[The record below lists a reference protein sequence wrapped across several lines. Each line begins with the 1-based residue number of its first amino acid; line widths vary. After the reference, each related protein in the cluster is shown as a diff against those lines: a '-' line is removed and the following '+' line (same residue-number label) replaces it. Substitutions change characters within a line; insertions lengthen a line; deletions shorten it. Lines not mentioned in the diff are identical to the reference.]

1 MSKRLTVS
9 MDDVIAD
16 PRYQPRQAM
25 SDELVIE
32 YAEQMK
38 QGDAFPPVKVIRLAS
53 DGKYY
58 IADGFH
64 RYRAHR
70 ELKRKK
76 IDVELIK
83 DNGTHL
89 DVLMECV
96 QANHGHGLRRTNAD
110 KQRAI
115 EMILSEPAYQTMGKD
130 KIAKLARVSKPMV
143 IDFIRQRS
151 GLQTTSQKR
160 AEARSQGVSTHAKG
174 VDSTPLTE
182 NLTKAQKRI
191 ADFMKAAGTPQTY
204 IEATMKRWI
213 AENAQ
218 KPKPERRRR
227 TDIERLELLADKLA
241 RSRNVVIELG
251 VKDATP
257 RTKQF
262 VKVAKALK
270 KDGNDEM

>member
-64 RYRAHR
+64 RYRAHL

-89 DVLMECV
+89 DVLNECV

-115 EMILSEPAYQTMGKD
+115 EMILSEPAYQTIGKD
-130 KIAKLARVSKPMV
+130 KIANLARVSKPMV

-160 AEARSQGVSTHAKG
+160 AEARRQG
-174 VDSTPLTE
+174 VDSTVSIE

-191 ADFMKAAGTPQTY
+191 AAFMKAAGTPQTY

-213 AENAQ
+213 SENAQ

-262 VKVAKALK
+262 VKVAKALINR
-270 KDGNDEM
+270 DNSRIESR